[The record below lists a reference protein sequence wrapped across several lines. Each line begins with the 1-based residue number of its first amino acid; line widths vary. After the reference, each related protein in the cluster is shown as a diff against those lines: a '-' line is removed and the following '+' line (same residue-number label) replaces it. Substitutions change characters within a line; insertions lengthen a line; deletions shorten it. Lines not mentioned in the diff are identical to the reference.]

1 MPFVTGRKE
10 NIIDFYLYFLSFL
23 VFLPCPR
30 SETHQ
35 PDCCREPFVLGR
47 DALQRVLGR
56 WAGFGGKIPT
66 NWLMGCISD
75 GVGGSL
81 LVFALSRCRAC
92 PRLFSTSSS
101 GYSMVLWKR
110 SWSALDHTQAGC
122 LLPWCECIR
131 CLLSV
136 AAPAAC
142 SSPVLLCL
150 PSWAEHHPQPPLEL
164 GEGFALCLSARDLDG
179 DHGHLHLPTSSC
191 VKVVLNYSYL

>member
-23 VFLPCPR
+23 EFLPCPR

-92 PRLFSTSSS
+92 P
-101 GYSMVLWKR
+101 GC
-110 SWSALDHTQAGC
+110 SALPAQDILWCCGREAGALWIIPRLGVCSLGVSASDAFC
-122 LLPWCECIR
+122 LWLPQQ
-131 CLLSV
+131 LAAALS
-136 AAPAAC
+136 C
-142 SSPVLLCL
+142 SAFPPGLSIIPSPLWSLGKDL
-150 PSWAEHHPQPPLEL
+150 P
-164 GEGFALCLSARDLDG
+164 
-179 DHGHLHLPTSSC
+179 C
-191 VKVVLNYSYL
+191 V